1 MIPRPTSNIIVVI
14 IFRFSL
20 LCLLEN
26 FFFSCN
32 MPYISLMAPNALPL
46 CGSNI
51 KHNNLR
57 TVGAREHS
65 RWNFSSRS
73 LAKTYLINFYDYFF
87 SVYERNFS
95 SICAWRLL
103 HVPTPAIRS
112 FANCVSMR
120 RKIAFPLLMKNWFWW
135 INNFPICFAALFQ
148 QPASAKAEENVRR
161 KIFIG
166 KHAVFATC
174 GIIFY

>member
-1 MIPRPTSNIIVVI
+1 
-14 IFRFSL
+14 
-20 LCLLEN
+20 
-26 FFFSCN
+26 

-46 CGSNI
+46 CGSSI

-57 TVGAREHS
+57 TVGAREHF

-103 HVPTPAIRS
+103 HVPAPPICS

-120 RKIAFPLLMKNWFWW
+120 RKIAFPVLIKNWFWW
-135 INNFPICFAALFQ
+135 INNFPICFCCIVSAAQSRGKYF
-148 QPASAKAEENVRR
+148 AGIIEE
-161 KIFIG
+161 
-166 KHAVFATC
+166 KHAVFAAC
-174 GIIFY
+174 GTIFY